1 VRTDHYTLK
10 FMLDQRLST
19 IPQTHWISKLFG
31 YDFSVE
37 YKPGKFNVVAD
48 ALSRKDSEEVSVNS
62 ISTPTFQLF
71 DQIRDTII
79 ASPALSGL
87 RNNIVAGLQDPSW
100 TISDDLIL
108 KYGKVYIPADSELL
122 HSVLQLSHSHSHE
135 GIQKTLHRLRS
146 TFHVEQDRRLV
157 GDFVRSCS
165 TCQRNKSVSLQPAGL
180 LQPLPIPSRLWADIS
195 MDFIEALP
203 KVHGKSVILTVVDR
217 FSKFAHFIPLGHPYT
232 ATSVARAFFNDIVRL
247 HGLPES
253 IVSDRDPIFTGHV
266 CKDLFKFSGV
276 SLKLS
281 TAFHP
286 QTDGRSEAV
295 NKTISMYL
303 RCMVGDRPR
312 AWLDWLPWAEFCYNS
327 SYHSA
332 LRATPFQVV
341 YGREPPSPYQVGTAQ
356 TETVDSM
363 LADRDEFL
371 LEVRTRLTQAQD
383 YARRYYDGHHRA
395 LEFQQGDWVWL
406 RLLNKPTHSLVQGPH
421 TKLSPKFAGPYQI
434 KERIGTVSYRLDLP
448 EQARI
453 HDVFHVG
460 LLKQFHGTPPATRPP
475 LPPIHNERVLLK
487 P

>member
-1 VRTDHYTLK
+1 
-10 FMLDQRLST
+10 
-19 IPQTHWISKLFG
+19 
-31 YDFSVE
+31 
-37 YKPGKFNVVAD
+37 
-48 ALSRKDSEEVSVNS
+48 
-62 ISTPTFQLF
+62 
-71 DQIRDTII
+71 
-79 ASPALSGL
+79 
-87 RNNIVAGLQDPSW
+87 
-100 TISDDLIL
+100 
-108 KYGKVYIPADSELL
+108 
-122 HSVLQLSHSHSHE
+122 
-135 GIQKTLHRLRS
+135 
-146 TFHVEQDRRLV
+146 
-157 GDFVRSCS
+157 
-165 TCQRNKSVSLQPAGL
+165 
-180 LQPLPIPSRLWADIS
+180 

-203 KVHGKSVILTVVDR
+203 KVHGKCVILTVVDR

-266 CKDLFKFSGV
+266 WKDLFKFSGV

-281 TAFHP
+281 TTFHP
-286 QTDGRSEAV
+286 QTDGQSEAV
-295 NKTISMYL
+295 DKTISMYL
-303 RCMVGDRPR
+303 RCMTGDRPR

-332 LRATPFQVV
+332 LKATPFRVV
-341 YGREPPSPYQVGTAQ
+341 YGREPPSIPPYQVGTAQ
-356 TETVDSM
+356 TKTVDSM

-383 YARRYYDGHHRA
+383 YARRYYDAHHRA

-434 KERIGTVSYRLDLP
+434 KERIGIVAYRLDLP

-453 HDVFHVG
+453 HDVFRVG

-475 LPPIHNERVLLK
+475 LPPIHNGRVLLK
-487 P
+487 PQRVLGSKVRQGTWHVLIQWDGMPSSEATWEPVDQFRQTFPAF